1 MPMQAAHNCDQFQ
14 EVKEALLL
22 GLPIANPACKQA
34 IFLHSNVTGK
44 QIFVH

>member
-1 MPMQAAHNCDQFQ
+1 MQAAHNCDQFQ

-22 GLPIANPACKQA
+22 GLPIANSACKHV